1 MFAARTAENESFSR
15 GFVVRSLQLD
25 PFLGDNAMGL
35 NRSRSS
41 REFLLVAVGALLVV
55 FCYMDALRGPF
66 VFDDDH
72 NIASNRFIR
81 VSSFSPDQLY
91 AAAFKSPLPTRP
103 VANLSFALNYYFNG
117 ANVVGYRFVNIL
129 IHLIN
134 GYLLYALARTTF
146 TTPGLAVP
154 EETAGWAAALAA
166 LLWMVHPLHTQSVA
180 YIVQRMTS
188 LAVLFYLLSLLCFAR
203 ARLLP
208 GSDRRRIVYFGG
220 CILAGLLALGSK
232 EIAATLPVFVFLYE
246 WFFFQGLRGEWIRRR
261 LPVLAGVVILC
272 AAIGLAFIG
281 SLDPLERI
289 MAPYSDGN
297 ATAGQRLLT
306 QARVVCFYIS
316 LMLWPAPSRLNLDH
330 DFPYS
335 ISLLDPATT
344 LPALLVLAGL
354 AAAGILI
361 ARRDPL
367 SSYAVLWFLG
377 NLVIESSLIRLETVF
392 EHRTY
397 LPSVMPM
404 AAAVMLVFRVP
415 ARRRAAAAGL
425 LAAVALVWAG
435 WTWQRSQVWGD
446 AVALWTDS
454 VHKSPA
460 KARPYNNLGSALSER
475 GRLPEAA
482 GYFQKA
488 VDLRPDYADAR
499 YNLGYA
505 WVRLGRWE
513 DGVKQL
519 LEAVRLEPENYM
531 AHNNLGVAYLLQN
544 DYPEAIGHLQKA
556 VVLAPDFEPA
566 RNNLGAALRGKG
578 DLDGAIHQFEK
589 AVRINPNYAEAYSNL
604 GLTLK
609 ELGMLESAAQH
620 LRRALALSPGQPAA
634 RRNLE
639 EVDAQLHRLQM
650 DAGAQPKK

>member
-1 MFAARTAENESFSR
+1 
-15 GFVVRSLQLD
+15 
-25 PFLGDNAMGL
+25 
-35 NRSRSS
+35 
-41 REFLLVAVGALLVV
+41 
-55 FCYMDALRGPF
+55 
-66 VFDDDH
+66 
-72 NIASNRFIR
+72 
-81 VSSFSPDQLY
+81 
-91 AAAFKSPLPTRP
+91 
-103 VANLSFALNYYFNG
+103 
-117 ANVVGYRFVNIL
+117 
-129 IHLIN
+129 
-134 GYLLYALARTTF
+134 
-146 TTPGLAVP
+146 
-154 EETAGWAAALAA
+154 
-166 LLWMVHPLHTQSVA
+166 
-180 YIVQRMTS
+180 
-188 LAVLFYLLSLLCFAR
+188 
-203 ARLLP
+203 
-208 GSDRRRIVYFGG
+208 
-220 CILAGLLALGSK
+220 
-232 EIAATLPVFVFLYE
+232 
-246 WFFFQGLRGEWIRRR
+246 
-261 LPVLAGVVILC
+261 
-272 AAIGLAFIG
+272 
-281 SLDPLERI
+281 
-289 MAPYSDGN
+289 
-297 ATAGQRLLT
+297 
-306 QARVVCFYIS
+306 
-316 LMLWPAPSRLNLDH
+316 LDH

-335 ISLLDPATT
+335 ISLLDPAAT

-377 NLVIESSLIRLETVF
+377 NLVIESSLVRLETVF

-404 AAAVMLVFRVP
+404 AAAAMLVFRVP

-425 LAAVALVWAG
+425 LAALALVWTG

-454 VHKSPA
+454 VRKSPA

-482 GYFQKA
+482 GCFQRA

-544 DYPEAIGHLQKA
+544 DYPEAIGHLQEA
-556 VVLAPDFEPA
+556 VALAPDFEPA

-620 LRRALALSPGQPAA
+620 LRRALALNPGQPAA

-639 EVDAQLHRLQM
+639 EVDAQLHRLRM
-650 DAGAQPKK
+650 DADAQPKK